1 MKSVKNLSLGGTHVI
16 GCKGVRHLIGCR
28 RPLVEKTHLWIGV
41 ALDESQKSAHKCRE
55 VYTLKVLR
63 QMGVWQLLYQFNIFQ
78 ICIWWK
84 LQTSVDLYICDFLLH
99 IFKTRNNCV
108 LITNMITNLIFICE
122 FFLKLFFYLHGL
134 KHICVCIEHAFFEHL
149 FLSVCIYPLWDCSGS
164 IVHCLFGVKQT
175 IVQCS
180 VL

>member
-55 VYTLKVLR
+55 VYKLKALR
-63 QMGVWQLLYQFNIFQ
+63 QMRVWLFIYQCNNFQ

-84 LQTSVDLYICDFLLH
+84 LQITDDLYICEFLLH
-99 IFKTRNNCV
+99 IFKTRNICV
-108 LITNMITNLIFICE
+108 RITNMFTNLIFICE
-122 FFLKLFFYLHGL
+122 FFFLLIYGL
-134 KHICVCIEHAFFEHL
+134 KHICVCIENAFVYRVIYIYNSPNTFVSP
-149 FLSVCIYPLWDCSGS
+149 FSCIYSFLCAF
-164 IVHCLFGVKQT
+164 IHYET
-175 IVQCS
+175 
-180 VL
+180 VLAP